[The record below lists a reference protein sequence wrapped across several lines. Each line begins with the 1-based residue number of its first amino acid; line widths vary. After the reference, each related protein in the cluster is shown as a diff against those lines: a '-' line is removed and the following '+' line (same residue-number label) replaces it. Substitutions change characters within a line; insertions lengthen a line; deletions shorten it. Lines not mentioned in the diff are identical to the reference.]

1 MCVNA
6 VMVPL
11 ICGMHPIFVSPRSSS
26 TTTVA
31 TTTAPTTTAATTA
44 AEAAEEAEAVEEAKE
59 AEEVTTAPAHKTT
72 MEVEHTSMLTVLIRT
87 TITCM
92 HSIALVVSSPLSILF
107 VLGPLLLGGG
117 GDGGVALLWSPALRL
132 CYELETFHLFYFFM
146 LYVPF
151 HTMACGVTWSRR

>member
-44 AEAAEEAEAVEEAKE
+44 AEAAEAKE
-59 AEEVTTAPAHKTT
+59 AKEVTTAPANKTT
-72 MEVEHTSMLTVLIRT
+72 TEVEHTSMLTVLVRT

>member
-1 MCVNA
+1 
-6 VMVPL
+6 
-11 ICGMHPIFVSPRSSS
+11 
-26 TTTVA
+26 
-31 TTTAPTTTAATTA
+31 
-44 AEAAEEAEAVEEAKE
+44 
-59 AEEVTTAPAHKTT
+59 
-72 MEVEHTSMLTVLIRT
+72 
-87 TITCM
+87 M

-117 GDGGVALLWSPALRL
+117 GGGGVALLWSPALRL